1 MLANTLTVIHRYM
14 RLNPKYLYFLKLFL
28 RSAYRYRGL
37 DFRRGVSLPRIAV
50 CKECAVQKSRLIA
63 SVLLCGFL
71 AASQI
76 VSAASAD
83 FIDRIISED
92 TQKSPSSR
100 SVSAKAVTFGKTLW
114 SFDDKGASSFTVK
127 SGKSKNSY
135 VLNQLRGSENPLTA
149 QTGDADLITQS
160 GRHRLARPATV
171 TFKDKERVME
181 LQYGKKEPVR
191 VEVTLKAV
199 DVVGLKIRDF
209 LKQRDGSLSDLASSV
224 GNKTFPAG
232 SVAFIP
238 TVRIKESLMLLP
250 LRSSFTNA
258 ANKQELIENFSDV
271 PFCLTY
277 EKRNGAK
284 AVGLVFDKSQ
294 RGKTA
299 GTVTVIPVRNDT
311 IFCKP
316 SGEKPSYH
324 ASWNY
329 VRTAQHSAVVIRM
342 PDNID
347 PRDYGLKT
355 HEKGYAKFA
364 FIAPSNGDRVFR
376 PGKYIAKGTVIQSKR
391 YLFNERA
398 ASAIRSALN

>member
-1 MLANTLTVIHRYM
+1 M
-14 RLNPKYLYFLKLFL
+14 
-28 RSAYRYRGL
+28 
-37 DFRRGVSLPRIAV
+37 
-50 CKECAVQKSRLIA
+50 QKSRLLA

-83 FIDRIISED
+83 FINRIISENS
-92 TQKSPSSR
+92 QKSPASR
-100 SVSAKAVTFGKTLW
+100 TVSVKAVTLGKTLW
-114 SFDDKGASSFTVK
+114 SFDDKGASSFTVR
-127 SGKSKNSY
+127 SGKSKDSY
-135 VLNQLRGSENPLTA
+135 VLNHLKGSENPLTA
-149 QTGDADLITQS
+149 QTGDANLITQS

-171 TFKDKERVME
+171 TFKDKGRVME

-191 VEVTLKAV
+191 IEVTLKAV
-199 DVVGLKIRDF
+199 DVGGLKIRDF
-209 LKQRDGSLSDLASSV
+209 LKNKDGSRAALASSV
-224 GNKTFPAG
+224 GNQTFPAG

-238 TVRIKESLMLLP
+238 TTRIKDSLMLLP

-258 ANKQELIENFSDV
+258 ADKQELIENFSDV
-271 PFCLTY
+271 PFCLTH
-277 EKRNGAK
+277 EKRNGAR

-299 GTVTVIPVRNDT
+299 GTVTVTPVRSDT

-316 SGEKPSYH
+316 SGEKPSYR

-347 PRDYGLKT
+347 PRDYGLKS
-355 HEKGYAKFA
+355 HEKEYAKFA

-376 PGKYIAKGTVIQSKR
+376 PGKYIAKGTVIQGKR

-398 ASAIRSALN
+398 ASAIRSALD